1 MSQDDQRDQP
11 NRDEQNQEPGDA
23 AAARDA
29 GSGQSAGGGTAA
41 GGISGS
47 AGNTTAAG
55 ARAGEP
61 AAGTAAA
68 SGAFAAEAA
77 GADDDAPAGAG
88 AGAGAGSG
96 ADAAAPAGAA
106 AATTATASARA
117 ATVSTPRREFHD
129 PGEGAPRYA
138 ATPGEA
144 PRSGSEQSWSA
155 EPNPG
160 YQRDPAIDYSG
171 KRVLV
176 GTLVGA
182 LLIAAFVS
190 YGARI
195 LANRSNNGDGSA
207 PWTAA
212 VEKDGAVVNGISAQ
226 GNGAPHEIPVQA
238 DLSTGTT
245 GATTSGVYTAAIASC
260 RTATAITLPVTTQ
273 TGTAAAIGTWSAQAT
288 ASATKLRADAAA
300 LQNALNLGHTDAVA
314 SAANTLCLAYP
325 GIAAVPPMPDAAGSQ
340 AWSSAATAFATAA
353 TESLRGVSGNPDA
366 QSAAFDNIAQGDKQL
381 DALSARIMSAT

>member
-11 NRDEQNQEPGDA
+11 NRDQPDEQP
-23 AAARDA
+23 AAR
-29 GSGQSAGGGTAA
+29 GSDVSGTARE
-41 GGISGS
+41 
-47 AGNTTAAG
+47 TAAG
-55 ARAGEP
+55 AGDTAPATTDTTAESAAATTGREP
-61 AAGTAAA
+61 AAATATT
-68 SGAFAAEAA
+68 
-77 GADDDAPAGAG
+77 APTE
-88 AGAGAGSG
+88 
-96 ADAAAPAGAA
+96 AA
-106 AATTATASARA
+106 AATTMASHTATAG
-117 ATVSTPRREFHD
+117 TPRREFHD

-138 ATPGEA
+138 ATLGEA

-171 KRVLV
+171 KRVLT
-176 GTLVGA
+176 GTLIGA

-195 LANRSNNGDGSA
+195 LTNRSDNGNGSA

-212 VEKDGAVVNGISAQ
+212 VEKDGAVVNGINAQ
-226 GNGAPHEIPVQA
+226 GNGSPHEIPVQA
-238 DLSTGTT
+238 DLTTGTT

-260 RTATAITLPVTTQ
+260 RTATAITLPVTTA

-288 ASATKLRADAAA
+288 ASTTKLRADAAA

-325 GIAAVPPMPDAAGSQ
+325 GIAAVPPMPDAVGSQ

-353 TESLRGVSGNPDA
+353 TESLRGASGNPDA
-366 QSAAFDNIAQGDKQL
+366 AAAAFDNLALGNKQL
-381 DALSARIMSAT
+381 DALSARIMSAG